1 MGNQYDALLR
11 WEAVL
16 HARWRLA
23 ILRLPFVY
31 KRVTPVTGSKP
42 AELSRRSR
50 FLAAFVGAG
59 LLAALLLAS
68 QLRPDPRGWGTHE
81 QLGLPPC
88 TLLALTGTRCPA
100 CGMTTSWA
108 HFTHG
113 RLADAL
119 RVSATGTLLAGV
131 AFVVG
136 VTASVVAVRGRQ
148 VAWQP
153 RETQVAVAAL
163 ALAGVILFEWAVRLL
178 RG

>member
-1 MGNQYDALLR
+1 M
-11 WEAVL
+11 
-16 HARWRLA
+16 LA
-23 ILRLPFVY
+23 
-31 KRVTPVTGSKP
+31 T
-42 AELSRRSR
+42 
-50 FLAAFVGAG
+50 
-59 LLAALLLAS
+59 LLLAS

-88 TLLALTGTRCPA
+88 TLLALTGKRCPA

-113 RLADAL
+113 RIAEALDAN
-119 RVSATGTLLAGV
+119 AAGTLLAGM
-131 AFVVG
+131 AL
-136 VTASVVAVRGRQ
+136 VTGTTAVVVAVRGRR

-163 ALAGVILFEWAVRLL
+163 AVAGVILCEWAVRLL

>member
-1 MGNQYDALLR
+1 MLR
-11 WEAVL
+11 SEAVL

-31 KRVTPVTGSKP
+31 KRVTPVTGSNS

-59 LLAALLLAS
+59 LLATLLLAS

-81 QLGLPPC
+81 QIGLPPC
-88 TLLALTGTRCPA
+88 TLLVLTGKRCPA

-108 HFTHG
+108 HFTQG
-113 RLADAL
+113 RISDAL
-119 RVSATGTLLAGV
+119 GASTTGTLLAGI
-131 AFVVG
+131 ALVVG
-136 VTASVVAVRGRQ
+136 VTASVVAARGRR

-153 RETQVAVAAL
+153 RETHVAVAAL
-163 ALAGVILFEWAVRLL
+163 ALAGVILFEWAIRLL

>member
-1 MGNQYDALLR
+1 M
-11 WEAVL
+11 
-16 HARWRLA
+16 
-23 ILRLPFVY
+23 Y
-31 KRVTPVTGSKP
+31 KRVTPVTGSIP

-59 LLAALLLAS
+59 LLATLFVAS

-88 TLLALTGTRCPA
+88 TLLALTGKRCPA

-113 RLADAL
+113 RISDAL
-119 RVSATGTLLAGV
+119 QVSTTGTLLAGL
-131 AFVVG
+131 ALVVG
-136 VTASVVAVRGRQ
+136 VAAAVVAVRGRP

-163 ALAGVILFEWAVRLL
+163 ALAGVILCEWVVRLW
-178 RG
+178 RE